1 MVRIQNSLLDKSD
14 VKYIKEYANF
24 VLSRFVPKSVQKTAL
39 IKIKI
44 VHPED
49 LDDDEYEDAKNV
61 RAWCIY
67 DGVIKDK
74 RQFTIVLTYLRYNT
88 KAVKPL
94 TRMKKIL
101 IDLGHELIHVKQYLN
116 NEIFDY
122 KNGFVRYKGE
132 EFDDTYKTKLE
143 NYFESPWEIE
153 AYGRELGLFRIY
165 EQMKKRGDL

>member
-1 MVRIQNSLLDKSD
+1 MVRVQNTLLDKSD
-14 VKYIKEYANF
+14 VTYIKEYANF
-24 VLSRFVPKSVQKTAL
+24 VLNRFVSKSIQKGAL
-39 IKIKI
+39 VKIKI

-49 LDDDEYEDAKNV
+49 LDDEEYEDAKNV
-61 RAWCIY
+61 RAWCMY
-67 DGVIKDK
+67 QGVINDK
-74 RQFTIVLTYLRYNT
+74 RQFDVVLTYPRYNAT
-88 KAVKPL
+88 AKKPL

-101 IDLGHELIHVKQYLN
+101 IDLGHEMIHVKQYLN

-132 EFDDTYKTKLE
+132 EFDDSYKSKLE

-165 EQMKKRGDL
+165 EQMKKRGEL